1 VNYINMPIEL
11 QTEDRLEYTF
21 FPNSSGLLQFRVRT
35 PNDAH
40 IALSPSASEATPM
53 YEIFIGGWGNS
64 KSIIRKNRTKPDV
77 AESSTPGFLN
87 PDEFRGFWVRWENG
101 NISAG
106 REGES
111 TPFINWTDYE
121 QVPIEYVGICTGWG
135 ATGSWIIEEPRGGA
149 PFVGARPGPI
159 GGGSNFAGQCWVAA
173 RNGEVPP
180 RAFAGGEDNGE
191 PVYVAR
197 ANFNGALIPGKLV
210 PSHGTSYVA
219 WGGQENAVPEYELL
233 CDFPGSWVACSGA
246 NIPGN
251 AVTAGQTEDGEPLYV
266 GRVVHDGSLTVGK
279 VQPSHGVV
287 YIPYGGNELAFQDYE
302 ILVQ

>member
-1 VNYINMPIEL
+1 MPIEL

-21 FPNSSGLLQFRVRT
+21 FPNASGLLQFRVRA

-53 YEIFIGGWGNS
+53 YEVFIGGWGNS
-64 KSIIRKNRTKPDV
+64 KSVIRKNRTKPDV
-77 AESSTPGFLN
+77 AEASTPGFLN
-87 PDEFRGFWVRWENG
+87 PDEFRGFWIRWESGLISVGHEG
-101 NISAG
+101 NAA
-106 REGES
+106 
-111 TPFINWTDYE
+111 PFLEWRDFE
-121 QVPIEYVGICTGWG
+121 QVPIEYVGVCTGWG
-135 ATGSWIIEEPRGGA
+135 ATGAWIIEEARGGA
-149 PFVGARPGPI
+149 PAM
-159 GGGSNFAGQCWVAA
+159 GSRGNFSNVCWVAA

-197 ANFNGALIPGKLV
+197 ANFNGGLIPGKLV
-210 PSHGTSYVA
+210 ASHGTAYVP
-219 WGGQENAVPEYELL
+219 WGGQENAVPEYEVL
-233 CDFPGSWVACSGA
+233 CDFPGNWIACSGG
-246 NIPGN
+246 NVPPN
-251 AVTAGQTEDGEPLYV
+251 AVTAGQSEEGEPLYV

-287 YIPYGGNELAFQDYE
+287 YIPYGGTELGFQDYE